1 MSLSVA
7 ARRARL
13 LVVRDLILAS
23 GDGAL
28 WLLDGPM
35 APNPTAAISG
45 TPLAIVALDL
55 DAFTLHET
63 DATLVISAV
72 GNAATSGL
80 PTWARFVDGDGAGV
94 LDVTAGPAGS
104 GAQAIVADIENPAS
118 GQIWTGG
125 QLAVTLTWVEG

>member
-13 LVVRDLILAS
+13 LAVRDLVLAS

-35 APNPTAAISG
+35 APNTTAAISG

-63 DATLVISAV
+63 DAALVIGAV

-80 PTWARFVDGDGAGV
+80 PTWARFVDGAGVGV
-94 LDVTAGPAGS
+94 LDVTTGPAGS
-104 GAQAIVADIENPAS
+104 GAQVIVADILDPAS
-118 GQIWTGG
+118 GQVWTGG
-125 QLAVTLTWVEG
+125 ELVVTLTWVEG